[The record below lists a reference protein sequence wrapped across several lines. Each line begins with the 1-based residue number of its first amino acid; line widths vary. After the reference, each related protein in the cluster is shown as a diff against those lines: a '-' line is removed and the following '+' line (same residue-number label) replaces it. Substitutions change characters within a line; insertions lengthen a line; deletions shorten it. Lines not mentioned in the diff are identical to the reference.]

1 MKNILN
7 ITQHYS
13 FFQKL
18 SIFYKKHFRISSNVF
33 KYQYLIYLR
42 HLLDKNINF
51 TKLQKC
57 VYIDVQQPLLLS
69 TTRAQLFSLV
79 ATNLN
84 CLPKAPLKNKLPKH
98 DLHHQIQLIYI
109 RNKNLQEM
117 IELRLTERIYFFK
130 KWILNKAHL
139 NFAVG
144 NCQQLGSQKT
154 R

>member
-42 HLLDKNINF
+42 HLSDKNINF

-57 VYIDVQQPLLLS
+57 VDIDVQQPLLLS
-69 TTRAQLFSLV
+69 TTRA
-79 ATNLN
+79 
-84 CLPKAPLKNKLPKH
+84 
-98 DLHHQIQLIYI
+98 
-109 RNKNLQEM
+109 
-117 IELRLTERIYFFK
+117 
-130 KWILNKAHL
+130 
-139 NFAVG
+139 
-144 NCQQLGSQKT
+144 
-154 R
+154 